1 LFVGYGLM
9 AMFVLQVFAGI
20 LALLI
25 VLRPG

>member
-1 LFVGYGLM
+1 MGYGLM
-9 AMFVLQVFAGI
+9 AMCVLQVFAGI